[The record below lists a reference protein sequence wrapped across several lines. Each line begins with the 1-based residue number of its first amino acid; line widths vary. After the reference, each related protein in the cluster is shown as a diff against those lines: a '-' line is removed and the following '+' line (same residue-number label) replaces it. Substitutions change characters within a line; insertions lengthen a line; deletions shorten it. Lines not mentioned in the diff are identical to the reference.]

1 MQTETANLIGLT
13 GGAYY
18 ITETPTDAYRVLSG
32 SVHIYVVPWTE
43 GQPGRRSL
51 ICTAEQNT
59 IFPAFSHTDA
69 EGGLWR
75 FLVTPA
81 EEHAQLERLEGLST
95 GPLQKKFLGRAG
107 IENPGRETYGN
118 LLVDRYRLNL
128 VQEDGYLIR
137 TDKEKEDVRDRK
149 SVV

>member
-1 MQTETANLIGLT
+1 MQAETANLIGLT

-32 SVHIYVVPWTE
+32 RVHIYVVPWTE

-95 GPLQKKFLGRAG
+95 GPLQKNSWAERGSRTPA
-107 IENPGRETYGN
+107 R
-118 LLVDRYRLNL
+118 RLTA
-128 VQEDGYLIR
+128 ICWW
-137 TDKEKEDVRDRK
+137 TATA
-149 SVV
+149 